1 MSANE
6 IKWKDSQTR
15 SESELLNKC
24 TGAVEEVI
32 SNLLPR
38 IREKAL
44 EEGYKSE
51 VVLNLKLDLRKTP
64 KVAVDGFVPPKIL
77 KCRKY

>member
-1 MSANE
+1 M
-6 IKWKDSQTR
+6 
-15 SESELLNKC
+15 SELKWFKQQKDTETELLAACENA
-24 TGAVEEVI
+24 TAEVI

-51 VVLNLKLDLRKTP
+51 VVLTFKLDLTKAP
-64 KVAVDGFVPPKIL
+64 KVAVEGFVPPKII
-77 KCRKY
+77 KCRAY